1 MLEEAHWRQ
10 HSRELWLKDGDKN
23 TGFFHRMASAHRRH
37 NAMDRIKVNGE
48 WLVEEQEVREGVVN
62 SFQQLLTEDMGWQAD
77 IGSIPVGCISLQ
89 DAESLETPFAENEI
103 HSALMEMNGDK
114 APGPDGFTVAFWQ
127 DAWDF
132 AKEEIM
138 EMFKEFH
145 EHSSFVKSLNNTF
158 LVLIPKKSGAED
170 LGDFRPISLLGG
182 LYKLLAKVLAN
193 RLKKVIGKVV
203 SIAQNAF
210 VMGRQILDAS
220 LIANEVID
228 SWQKRKE
235 KGLICKL
242 DIEKA
247 YDSINWNFLMK
258 VLQKMGFG
266 TKWVGWM
273 WSCVSSAKFSILV
286 NGVPAGFFPN
296 TRVLRQGDP
305 LSPYLFVMGM
315 EILDV
320 LIRRVVEGGYL
331 TGCNIRG
338 GSRTSL
344 NISHLFFADDTVV
357 FCEANKDQVSHL
369 SWILIWFEAASGL
382 RINLAKSEIIPVG
395 EVEEILEMAA
405 ELGCRVGSLPS
416 QYLGLPLGVPNRA
429 SSMWD
434 GVEEKVRRRLALW
447 KRQYI
452 SKGGRITLI
461 KSTLASM
468 PIYQMSIF
476 RMPKSVAKRVEKTQR
491 DFLWGGGNL
500 EGKVHLVKW
509 DVVCSEKFNGGL
521 GLRRIATLNRALLGK
536 WVWRFACEKDNL
548 WKQVISTKYGQEEHG
563 WRAKKAS
570 GAAGVGVWKEIMKE
584 SEWCWEN
591 LAFLVGKGSK
601 IKFWKDSWCT
611 DTPLSQCFNHL
622 FVLAVHRDAT
632 IEEMWDQHSG
642 QGDWNLVFVRD
653 FNDWELDMVGDLLHT
668 LRGHRPSMEDD
679 SVIWRQ
685 GRNGL
690 FRVKEAYRLLDKPN
704 ATEFPARGIWVDRVP
719 TKVRFFAWE
728 ATWGKVLTLD
738 RLQIRGGA
746 NPKLLLFVRL

>member
-1 MLEEAHWRQ
+1 MAPQ
-10 HSRELWLKDGDKN
+10 RE
-23 TGFFHRMASAHRRH
+23 
-37 NAMDRIKVNGE
+37 I
-48 WLVEEQEVREGVVN
+48 
-62 SFQQLLTEDMGWQAD
+62 
-77 IGSIPVGCISLQ
+77 
-89 DAESLETPFAENEI
+89 EI

-127 DAWDF
+127 NAWDF
-132 AKEEIM
+132 TKEEIM

-145 EHSSFVKSLNNTF
+145 EHNSFVKSLNNTF
-158 LVLIPKKSGAED
+158 LVLIPKKSGAEN
-170 LGDFRPISLLGG
+170 LGDFRPISLVGG

-266 TKWVGWM
+266 TKWMGWM

-286 NGVPAGFFPN
+286 NGVPAG
-296 TRVLRQGDP
+296 RA
-305 LSPYLFVMGM
+305 
-315 EILDV
+315 
-320 LIRRVVEGGYL
+320 VEGGYL
-331 TGCNIRG
+331 SGCNIRG

-344 NISHLFFADDTVV
+344 NISHLFFADDTIV
-357 FCEANKDQVSHL
+357 FCEASKEQVSHL
-369 SWILIWFEAASGL
+369 SWILFWFEAASGL

-395 EVEEILEMAA
+395 EVEDTLELAA

-416 QYLGLPLGVPNRA
+416 HYLGLPLGVPNRA
-429 SSMWD
+429 TSMWD
-434 GVEEKVRRRLALW
+434 GVEERIRRRLALW

-461 KSTLASM
+461 KSTLASL

-509 DVVCSEKFNGGL
+509 DAVCTEKHKGGL

-536 WVWRFACEKDNL
+536 WIWRFACEKNNF
-548 WKQVISTKYGQEEHG
+548 WKQVITTKYGQEDYG
-563 WRAKKAS
+563 WRPKKAR

-584 SEWCWEN
+584 SDW
-591 LAFLVGKGSK
+591 
-601 IKFWKDSWCT
+601 
-611 DTPLSQCFNHL
+611 
-622 FVLAVHRDAT
+622 DAT
-632 IEEMWDQHSG
+632 IEEMWDHDSG
-642 QGDWNLVFVRD
+642 QGDWKLVFVRD
-653 FNDWELDMVGDLLHT
+653 FNDWEMDMVGELLHT
-668 LRGHRPSMEDD
+668 LRGQRPSLEDD
-679 SVIWRQ
+679 SVVWRQ
-685 GRNGL
+685 GRNGN
-690 FRVKEAYRLLDKPN
+690 FKIKEAYRLLDKPN
-704 ATEFPARGIWVDRVP
+704 ATVFPARRIWVDRVP
-719 TKVRFFAWE
+719 TKVCFFLL
-728 ATWGKVLTLD
+728 G
-738 RLQIRGGA
+738 RLRGGRC
-746 NPKLLLFVRL
+746 LLWIDSS